1 MPNLRERKKAD
12 TRSRLAV
19 AAVELLVSEG
29 AEGATVSAI
38 AGRAGVSTRTFH
50 NYFPH
55 REDALVHFLR
65 EQVNE
70 WVEQV
75 EQAPDGMSPLGVLR
89 SIFGEL
95 HTRSGDDVS
104 AAENLL
110 LVGEQIGLLLGSEAR
125 AHAES
130 ILDPLYEA
138 VQRRAPRSSRFRVR
152 VLVDLGLAL
161 GASVTRH
168 GRCERVVAVPDGQG
182 DGVGEGQRGG
192 VGDGQRD
199 DNDDDATTGSPSARP
214 RPEADMAALLDDA
227 FDLLERG
234 AGREWGPS
242 EAD

>member
-1 MPNLRERKKAD
+1 MPSLRERKKAD

-65 EQVNE
+65 EQVDE

-75 EQAPDGMSPLGVLR
+75 EQAPEGMSPLAVLR
-89 SIFGEL
+89 SVFDEL
-95 HTRSGDDVS
+95 HARSGDDVS

-138 VQRRAPRSSRFRVR
+138 VQRRAPRSSGFRVR
-152 VLVDLGLAL
+152 VMVDLCLAV

-168 GRCERVVAVPDGQG
+168 GRCQPLAGAG
-182 DGVGEGQRGG
+182 DGRS
-192 VGDGQRD
+192 
-199 DNDDDATTGSPSARP
+199 DDDASAASLSAGP
-214 RPEADMAALLDDA
+214 QSETDMAALLDDA

-234 AGREWGPS
+234 ASGEWAPT
-242 EAD
+242 E

>member
-55 REDALVHFLR
+55 REDAFLHFLR
-65 EQVNE
+65 EQVDE
-70 WVEQV
+70 WVQRV
-75 EQAPDGMSPLGVLR
+75 EQAPEGMSPLEVLR

-95 HTRSGDDVS
+95 YSRSGDDVR

-110 LVGEQIGLLLGSEAR
+110 LVGEQIGLLLGIESR
-125 AHAES
+125 THAES

-138 VQRRAPRSSRFRVR
+138 VADRVPHTSRFRAR
-152 VLVDLGLAL
+152 IIVDLGLAV
-161 GASVTRH
+161 GASVMRC
-168 GRCERVVAVPDGQG
+168 GRCLPASGQ
-182 DGVGEGQRGG
+182 GEGQ
-192 VGDGQRD
+192 DD
-199 DNDDDATTGSPSARP
+199 DNADGGPAAGPQ
-214 RPEADMAALLDDA
+214 PEVDLNELLDDA
-227 FDLLERG
+227 FDLLEHG
-234 AGREWGPS
+234 AGREWGPT
-242 EAD
+242 AD

>member
-55 REDALVHFLR
+55 REDALVYFLR

-95 HTRSGDDVS
+95 HTRPGDDVS

-110 LVGEQIGLLLGSEAR
+110 LVGEQIALLLASEAR
-125 AHAES
+125 AHAQS
-130 ILDPLYEA
+130 ILEPLYEA

-152 VLVDLGLAL
+152 VLVDLGLAV

-168 GRCERVVAVPDGQG
+168 GQCERVVGVRGGQG
-182 DGVGEGQRGG
+182 DGVG
-192 VGDGQRD
+192 DGQPED
-199 DNDDDATTGSPSARP
+199 NDNDNDDDTTTGGPSARP
-214 RPEADMAALLDDA
+214 QPEIDRAALLDDA

-234 AGREWGPS
+234 AGREWGPTES
-242 EAD
+242 V

>member
-1 MPNLRERKKAD
+1 MPSLRERKKAD

-110 LVGEQIGLLLGSEAR
+110 MVGEQIGLLLGSEAR

-152 VLVDLGLAL
+152 VLVDLGLAV

-168 GRCERVVAVPDGQG
+168 GRCQAVT
-182 DGVGEGQRGG
+182 G
-192 VGDGQRD
+192 VGDERVGDANAGKDDR
-199 DNDDDATTGSPSARP
+199 DNDDNTTGRPSAGP
-214 RPEADMAALLDDA
+214 EPEADIAALLDDA

-234 AGREWGPS
+234 AGHEWGP
-242 EAD
+242 AGDV